1 MIFKLLNLNNLS
13 PLQYKPLLG
22 TQSCHWHSPHW
33 LARSVSW
40 VYLSYPWRWSKLYFS
55 FPDSLLSCHLLV
67 RHFNLYVFNQDML
80 NYWKKTFKSFKLL
93 SSQSPTLNISEL
105 CLFSLL
111 SLSCLSWLTLN
122 QLVCCNSSS
131 LTSIAFSFL
140 LSLGYLDLNIY
151 NSFSS
156 IFSWLCPFQF
166 QSVYP
171 SGRLIILKDNFW
183 TICNLSKS

>member
-1 MIFKLLNLNNLS
+1 MSNLYLALNPATGILPIGWHIQCHGFTCHIHEDDPNSIFLFLTLFWVAIYLLDISTYMSSIKICWIIKRKSLTTHLLN
-13 PLQYKPLLG
+13 
-22 TQSCHWHSPHW
+22 
-33 LARSVSW
+33 
-40 VYLSYPWRWSKLYFS
+40 
-55 FPDSLLSCHLLV
+55 D
-67 RHFNLYVFNQDML
+67 
-80 NYWKKTFKSFKLL
+80 
-93 SSQSPTLNISEL
+93 SSQSPTLNISGL
-105 CLFSLL
+105 CLFPFL

-171 SGRLIILKDNFW
+171 SGRLIILKDNFR
-183 TICNLSKS
+183 TICNLSKSSYLRSEDP